1 MRAAVR
7 SSTNDLPEEEE
18 NGLEDL
24 KILSEQAHLNQLEA
38 EALEAAAHSK
48 RSPLEKGPLVMSITQ
63 QPVEEVTEVT
73 EEEEDPL
80 PFALQFA
87 LAKEV
92 TAQEHAAYEAA
103 QARKAEKHA
112 KGQAAALARFQEA
125 TRKAAP
131 PEKKQAPPRP
141 RHNKAWGKLGPKGR
155 PVAGAAV
162 LQGHPA
168 VPPGGNSKGKAAEGV
183 SQQAG
188 AKGKNKVPEQS
199 TKKAAAGMSF

>member
-18 NGLEDL
+18 NGLEDP

-48 RSPLEKGPLVMSITQ
+48 RSPLEKGPLVMSITE

-80 PFALQFA
+80 PFAQQFA
-87 LAKEV
+87 LAQDV
-92 TAQEHAAYEAA
+92 TPEEHAAYEAA

-112 KGQAAALARFQEA
+112 KGQAAALARFQA
-125 TRKAAP
+125 ASKAAP
-131 PEKKQAPPRP
+131 PEKKKGPPRP
-141 RHNKAWGKLGPKGR
+141 RHKAFVKLGPKGR

-188 AKGKNKVPEQS
+188 AKSKNKVPEQS